1 MQTTYRLKAR
11 EISMKFL
18 KTIKTVFAEQ
28 EIEITVKS
36 VQSNH
41 VESLPGKKKKMLE
54 MINDNLHNAPVIA
67 PNIDIRQLIDDAQS
81 PI

>member
-18 KTIKTVFAEQ
+18 KTIKIMFAEQ
-28 EIEITVKS
+28 EVKITVKS
-36 VQSNH
+36 VQSNQNN
-41 VESLPGKKKKMLE
+41 SPAGKKKLLE

-67 PNIDIRQLIDDAQS
+67 PDIDIRRLIDDAQS
-81 PI
+81 PM